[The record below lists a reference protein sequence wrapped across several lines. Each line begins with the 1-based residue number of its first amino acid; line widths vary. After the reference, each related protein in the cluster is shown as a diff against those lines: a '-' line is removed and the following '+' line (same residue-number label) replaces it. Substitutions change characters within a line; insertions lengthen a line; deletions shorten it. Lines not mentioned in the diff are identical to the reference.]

1 MAPADSRDG
10 NADGYG
16 TAPGDGEA
24 GDGGST
30 SGGST
35 AGDGGGLAPGGGK
48 AGIADGSTPSGREP
62 PPADAPA
69 RPRRPDELRR
79 KTIHQ
84 PKDKIAKAFYGDERV
99 AAELLAEHVLGKIVP
114 GELAE
119 RVDLARLSKTQ
130 TEYIDPE
137 SRTVRH
143 ADLVWRAPLHDSW
156 LYVVFLFEA
165 QSTPEPRM
173 AARILLETA
182 LVYAELLARDPDVRK
197 QGKLP
202 PVLPIVVYTGE
213 QPWRGPTCMAD
224 LLADEA
230 QALLPYALGHTFV
243 LVDEAKEAQALE
255 TADTARAAALQLR
268 YARSGA
274 EFEEALAKCRELMP
288 EGQASRAL
296 AAWVRSALI
305 DDGAKE
311 EDMENV
317 QELRDLEPVVHSFW
331 GAERLAARREG
342 REEGR
347 AEGRAEGRE
356 EGREEGRAEG
366 REEGREREQATV
378 VRLARRKFGTET
390 ADGLVSLLAGASDPE
405 RVGEI
410 ADLIIDCAS
419 GADLLAQAART
430 LGRQATS

>member
-1 MAPADSRDG
+1 MAPADPRDRD
-10 NADGYG
+10 ADAGG
-16 TAPGDGEA
+16 PEPGDDKP
-24 GDGGST
+24 DG
-30 SGGST
+30 
-35 AGDGGGLAPGGGK
+35 
-48 AGIADGSTPSGREP
+48 
-62 PPADAPA
+62 APA

-99 AAELLAEHVLGKIVP
+99 AAELLAAHVLGTIVP

-130 TEYIDPE
+130 TEYVDPK

-182 LVYAELLARDPDVRK
+182 LVYDELLARDPEVRK
-197 QGKLP
+197 RGKLP

-213 QPWRGPTCMAD
+213 EPWRGPTCMAD

-230 QALLPYALGHTFV
+230 LAFLPYALGHTFV

-255 TADTARAAALQLR
+255 TADTAREAALQLR

-274 EFEEALAKCRELMP
+274 EFEEVLARCRELMP
-288 EGQASRAL
+288 EAGQASRAL
-296 AAWVRSALI
+296 AAWVRRALI

-311 EDMENV
+311 ADMENV

-342 REEGR
+342 R
-347 AEGRAEGRE
+347 AEGLAEGRE
-356 EGREEGRAEG
+356 VG
-366 REEGREREQATV
+366 REEGREREQATL
-378 VRLARRKFGTET
+378 VRLARRKFGAET
-390 ADGLVSLLAGASDPE
+390 ADRLASLVAGVSDPE

-419 GADLLAQAART
+419 GADFLAQAARN
-430 LGRQATS
+430 GQPEVGAAP

>member
-1 MAPADSRDG
+1 MAPAAPRDRDAADGGTVPRDG
-10 NADGYG
+10 KLGDAARSAPRDGK
-16 TAPGDGEA
+16 PGDA
-24 GDGGST
+24 GT
-30 SGGST
+30 V
-35 AGDGGGLAPGGGK
+35 P
-48 AGIADGSTPSGREP
+48 PSGREP
-62 PPADAPA
+62 PTADAPA

-99 AAELLAEHVLGKIVP
+99 AAELLAAHVLGKIVP

-130 TEYIDPE
+130 TEYVDPE

-202 PVLPIVVYTGE
+202 PVLPIVVYAGVE
-213 QPWRGPTCMAD
+213 PWRGPTCMED

-230 QALLPYALGHTFV
+230 QAFLPYALGHTFV

-255 TADTARAAALQLR
+255 TTDTLRAAALRLR
-268 YARSGA
+268 YPRSRA

-305 DDGAKE
+305 DHGAKE
-311 EDMENV
+311 ADMENV

-331 GAERLAARREG
+331 GAERLAAQRKG

-347 AEGRAEGRE
+347 LEGRE

-366 REEGREREQATV
+366 REEGREEGRATL
-378 VRLARRKFGTET
+378 VRQARRKFGAET
-390 ADGLVSLLAGASDPE
+390 ADQLASLLVGASDPE

-419 GADLLAQAART
+419 GADFLAQAARN
-430 LGRQATS
+430 GQPATRFTSDVADS

>member
-1 MAPADSRDG
+1 MAPADPRDRDADDGGPEPRDG
-10 NADGYG
+10 KL
-16 TAPGDGEA
+16 GDA
-24 GDGGST
+24 G
-30 SGGST
+30 
-35 AGDGGGLAPGGGK
+35 
-48 AGIADGSTPSGREP
+48 GSTPSGREP
-62 PPADAPA
+62 PPADAPVA
-69 RPRRPDELRR
+69 RRRPDELRR

-99 AAELLAEHVLGKIVP
+99 AAELLAAHVLGKIVP

-130 TEYIDPE
+130 TEYVDPK

-182 LVYAELLARDPDVRK
+182 LVYDELLARDPDVRK

-202 PVLPIVVYTGE
+202 PVLPIVVYGGDA
-213 QPWRGPTCMAD
+213 PWRGPTRVED

-230 QALLPYALGHTFV
+230 LAFLPYALGHTFV

-255 TADTARAAALQLR
+255 TADTAREAALQLR

-288 EGQASRAL
+288 EAGQASRAL
-296 AAWVRSALI
+296 AAWVRRALI

-311 EDMENV
+311 ADMENV

-342 REEGR
+342 R
-347 AEGRAEGRE
+347 AEGL
-356 EGREEGRAEG
+356 AEG
-366 REEGREREQATV
+366 REEGREREQATLI
-378 VRLARRKFGTET
+378 RLARRKFGAET
-390 ADGLVSLLAGASDPE
+390 ADRLASLVAGVSDPE

-419 GADLLAQAART
+419 GADFLAQAARN
-430 LGRQATS
+430 GQPEAGAAP

>member
-1 MAPADSRDG
+1 MAPAGPRDRD
-10 NADGYG
+10 ADDAG
-16 TAPGDGEA
+16 TAPRDGKPGDA
-24 GDGGST
+24 G
-30 SGGST
+30 
-35 AGDGGGLAPGGGK
+35 
-48 AGIADGSTPSGREP
+48 GSTPSGREP
-62 PPADAPA
+62 PPADAPVT
-69 RPRRPDELRR
+69 RRRPDELRR
-79 KTIHQ
+79 KTTHQ

-255 TADTARAAALQLR
+255 TADTARAAALWLR

-274 EFEEALAKCRELMP
+274 EFEAALAKCRELMP
-288 EGQASRAL
+288 EAGQASRAL
-296 AAWVRSALI
+296 AAWVRRALI

-311 EDMENV
+311 ADMENV

-347 AEGRAEGRE
+347 EEGRAEGHAK
-356 EGREEGRAEG
+356 GREEGRA
-366 REEGREREQATV
+366 TL
-378 VRLARRKFGTET
+378 VRLARRKFGAET
-390 ADGLVSLLAGASDPE
+390 ADQLASLLAGVSDSE

-419 GADLLAQAART
+419 GADFLAQAARN
-430 LGRQATS
+430 GQRATRFTSDAPDS